1 MKVYRLVGQA
11 VCNYVTAFK
20 MKLYRFPCFS
30 KEKKKKEEKQ
40 KKQERK
46 ESEQKFCVTHSQVL
60 WTKWYLS
67 GTSSTLMHRP
77 GKERNK
83 FTK

>member
-30 KEKKKKEEKQ
+30 KKKKKGRKTKEARKKRIRTKVLCYSLTGALDQVVSEWYKQ
-40 KKQERK
+40 
-46 ESEQKFCVTHSQVL
+46 
-60 WTKWYLS
+60 YLDAQ
-67 GTSSTLMHRP
+67 TR
-77 GKERNK
+77 
-83 FTK
+83 

>member
-30 KEKKKKEEKQ
+30 KEKKKRKKSKRSKKEKNQ
-40 KKQERK
+40 NK
-46 ESEQKFCVTHSQVL
+46 SFVLLTHRCFGP
-60 WTKWYLS
+60 S
-67 GTSSTLMHRP
+67 GI
-77 GKERNK
+77 
-83 FTK
+83 